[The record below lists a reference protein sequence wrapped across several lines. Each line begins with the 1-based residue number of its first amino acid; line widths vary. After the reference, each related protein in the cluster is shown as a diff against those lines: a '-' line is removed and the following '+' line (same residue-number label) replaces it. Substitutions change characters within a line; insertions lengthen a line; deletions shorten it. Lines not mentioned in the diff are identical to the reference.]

1 MLFHEMK
8 DFLQLFPEK
17 LIEMQRHGSLL
28 EELQRFGQIDEFSC
42 FFTK

>member
-17 LIEMQRHGSLL
+17 LIEMQRHGSLF
-28 EELQRFGQIDEFSC
+28 EKLQSFGQIDEFSC